1 MAKRRRNDDGVE
13 EVHDKYNGSRFR
25 GKRKR
30 SFLNRSASTIS
41 LPYFAPA
48 VHLPARLPTTA
59 EIENSQDIFTERTG
73 AKVVSVGSCFVV
85 KYGRHVNL
93 EEGRTMK
100 FVEEYAGMPV
110 PRVYALYRERELNF
124 IIMERIEGQTLQ
136 DAWATLSDAEKHDV
150 AAEIKRHLRH
160 LRATQG
166 PGGFCSLDNLPLRD
180 TLFSTG
186 HANDLLRCAG
196 PFSSESDLVDAI
208 VRKCRASESLQGKAS
223 FYADNLP
230 LVFQDHVP
238 ILSHGDL
245 QRKNIMVRAESAQG
259 STLAFLDWEFAGWYP
274 TFWEFAQTVCG
285 CGLFDD
291 DWYYWIPK
299 FLDPFL
305 REYAWLSILPREI
318 DY

>member
-1 MAKRRRNDDGVE
+1 M
-13 EVHDKYNGSRFR
+13 GSW
-25 GKRKR
+25 
-30 SFLNRSASTIS
+30 
-41 LPYFAPA
+41 
-48 VHLPARLPTTA
+48 
-59 EIENSQDIFTERTG
+59 
-73 AKVVSVGSCFVV
+73 
-85 KYGRHVNL
+85 
-93 EEGRTMK
+93 
-100 FVEEYAGMPV
+100 
-110 PRVYALYRERELNF
+110 
-124 IIMERIEGQTLQ
+124 GQTLQ

-259 STLAFLDWEFAGWYP
+259 STVAFLDWEFAGWYP

-291 DWYYWIPK
+291 DWVL
-299 FLDPFL
+299 LDTKVS
-305 REYAWLSILPREI
+305 RSILERICLAQHPAARDRLLRKSSVGLMGYNMSVCSTHSSESSYI
-318 DY
+318 HLCLLQDTVLF